1 MDEDKDQMIDFERTH
16 RIRRAICQALQ
27 QGQKSESQ
35 AAERNK
41 QIAINSKREMLLLL
55 SKWLLELNSA
65 SAISEAERQ
74 EIQSLTRVSLGTWV
88 HLQAVAVQI
97 AQELKEAEAKEKDAI
112 AALQKKT
119 PFGTATKMF
128 ADTESKMHIKALQND
143 VAAAQRHHN
152 NVSAKFKQNVEDR
165 RTLGEVFFRD
175 CLKHCDRLAST
186 KALGREAGAILSRMS
201 KETNA
206 VWVREVKQQAAEL
219 DQLANLIATLRDSY
233 KDKSASTPQGNAYE
247 FSER

>member
-1 MDEDKDQMIDFERTH
+1 MIDFERTH
-16 RIRRAICQALQ
+16 RMRRAICQALQ
-27 QGQKSESQ
+27 QSQKSESQ
-35 AAERNK
+35 AAELSAKTAVNC
-41 QIAINSKREMLLLL
+41 KRELLLLL

-65 SAISEAERQ
+65 SPISEAERK
-74 EIQSLTRVSLGTWV
+74 EIQSLTRVSLGTWI
-88 HLQAVAVQI
+88 HLQASAVQI

-128 ADTESKMHIKALQND
+128 ADTDSKMHIKVLQNN
-143 VAAAQRHHN
+143 VAAAQRHYN

-175 CLKHCDRLAST
+175 CLKHCDELAST

-206 VWVREVKQQAAEL
+206 LWVREVKQQAAEL
-219 DQLANLIATLRDSY
+219 DQLAGFIASLRESY
-233 KDKSASTPQGNAYE
+233 KDKSVSTP
-247 FSER
+247 